1 MTGCPAVVLDAAAW
15 PARFLSCLRPC
26 SDKGLELVPLYLAM
40 AVFDHGLPPAG
51 LPSLQVLLPP
61 PAPATQGH
69 CCRPGRRQARRHLL
83 LPAGTCTSLKPLGG
97 ALPRLPGAC
106 RGLAP
111 PACLPHG
118 LDAFPQVLG
127 HFWSAPFPTLPTL
140 PTPPSPSPSLQLLEE
155 TGIVTVPGSGF
166 GQEEGTFHLRTTI
179 LPPEDKIQVGRRGCR
194 QLWPQG
200 CRARGRGQCGQL
212 DRDRPAGCAGSA
224 LAQPR
229 ERLHTLSNG
238 ALPGLLFP
246 SVPFRTL
253 SSCSRTSTRSSW
265 PSMREAPAQR
275 APARHARATRS
286 ALAAYKW
293 RRDAVPRPPLTPP
306 GATTVGEAQGQAA
319 IPIFSGRVPLSS
331 PHSHTQATSAF
342 LSPHPAPRVPSP
354 LHPLPLMACCPPTP
368 RHPFR
373 FPGLFLPAWHPPPRI
388 ECLLIFLLFAV
399 F

>member
-118 LDAFPQVLG
+118 LDAFPKVLG

-229 ERLHTLSNG
+229 ERLHTLSNA

-246 SVPFRTL
+246 SVLFRTL

-275 APARHARATRS
+275 APAWHARATRS

-293 RRDAVPRPPLTPP
+293 RRDAVPLPTVNATRSDHSWRGPRAGSHPHFFGPGPPLQPPLPHTGHIGISLPPP
-306 GATTVGEAQGQAA
+306 GPVYQ
-319 IPIFSGRVPLSS
+319 VP
-331 PHSHTQATSAF
+331 F
-342 LSPHPAPRVPSP
+342 I
-354 LHPLPLMACCPPTP
+354 
-368 RHPFR
+368 
-373 FPGLFLPAWHPPPRI
+373 LFL
-388 ECLLIFLLFAV
+388 
-399 F
+399 